1 MSGKFTF
8 QITIIN
14 DEIKLKEE
22 VAAKEEA
29 LRLREE
35 ALAAKEE
42 SLRLREES
50 LKPKTKVPKVL
61 KPKGPIPPQLRKNCE
76 WVSYTVRDA
85 LVNGWESFIVHS
97 KKEGVP
103 EIVMPASINH
113 LGNHIF
119 KDSITED
126 CPDGKMM
133 THKYAMSLSK
143 QRKSLDHPTSIAFE
157 AYYLND
163 ESIGPGY

>member
-1 MSGKFTF
+1 MSEKFTF

-14 DEIKLKEE
+14 DEI
-22 VAAKEEA
+22 VAREEA
-29 LRLREE
+29 LRLKEETLAAREE
-35 ALAAKEE
+35 AL
-42 SLRLREES
+42 
-50 LKPKTKVPKVL
+50 KPKSKTKVPKVL
-61 KPKGPIPPQLRKNCE
+61 KPKGPIPPQLRKNCD
-76 WVSYTVRDA
+76 WVSYTLRSA
-85 LVNGWESFIVHS
+85 LVNGWESFIVHT
-97 KKEGVP
+97 KKEGFP
-103 EIVMPASINH
+103 EVVMPASINH

-133 THKYAMSLSK
+133 IHKYAMSLSK

-163 ESIGPGY
+163 ETIGPGY